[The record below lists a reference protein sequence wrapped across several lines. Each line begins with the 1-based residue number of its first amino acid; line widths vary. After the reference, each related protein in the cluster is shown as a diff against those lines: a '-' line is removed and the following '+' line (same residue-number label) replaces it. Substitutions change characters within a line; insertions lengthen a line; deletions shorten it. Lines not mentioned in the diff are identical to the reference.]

1 MNKNRLI
8 KIAAEWLIHSI
19 ISIAI
24 GFFMMFILDG
34 FNILNISWHHAKIT
48 MLISLII
55 GTVMWKG
62 NIYIQQIICKKYP
75 WDTNPTKAFRWNI
88 TISSIHNTIAVFIIY
103 TLLCYY
109 YAGKNFNF
117 FDNLEKIIINST
129 IISLISFFVWTI
141 MYLRKF
147 FRGYKDYI
155 LKEEQYKRDIAVY
168 QYEMLKNQVN
178 PHFLF
183 NSLNVLTSLVETD
196 PDAATKFIRKL
207 AEVYR
212 YVLDIKDKE
221 LVPLSEELR
230 LTEAY
235 VFMQKN
241 RFGENLLVNN
251 RVNPENKK
259 IVPLALQM
267 LIENAVKHNV
277 VSNDKPLTIDIFED
291 NGYLVC
297 ENTLQKKSTLPDS
310 NTIGLNN
317 IRERYVFLTQN
328 PMEFGEK
335 EGKFVVKLP
344 LV

>member
-1 MNKNRLI
+1 MNKNCLI
-8 KIAAEWLIHSI
+8 KNASDWGVMLLISV
-19 ISIAI
+19 AI
-24 GFFMMFILDG
+24 GFFITFIFDG
-34 FNILNISWHHAKIT
+34 FSIFNISWYRLRT
-48 MLISLII
+48 TTLISTII
-55 GTVMWKG
+55 GILMWKG
-62 NIYIQQIICKKYP
+62 NQSIQVLINRKFP
-75 WDTNPTKAFRWNI
+75 WDVNPAKAFRWNI
-88 TISSIHNTIAVFIIY
+88 SISSIYNTIAVFIIY
-103 TLLCYY
+103 TLFSIYY
-109 YAGKNFNF
+109 SQGEFDFGKQAEN
-117 FDNLEKIIINST
+117 IIINST
-129 IISLISFFVWTI
+129 IISFISFFVWTI
-141 MYLRKF
+141 MFLRKF
-147 FRGYKDYI
+147 FKGFKEQVI
-155 LKEEQYKRDIAVY
+155 KEEQYKRDIAVY

-230 LTEAY
+230 LAEAY
-235 VFMQKN
+235 VYMQKN
-241 RFGENLLVNN
+241 RFGDNLIVNN
-251 RVNPENKK
+251 SVNPDSKQ

-277 VSNDKPLTIDIFED
+277 VSSDKPLTIDIYE
-291 NGYLVC
+291 NGGYLVC
-297 ENTLQKKSTLPDS
+297 ENNLQKKSTLPDS

-317 IRERYVFLTQN
+317 IRERYVFLTHT

-335 EGKFVVKLP
+335 DGKFVVKLP